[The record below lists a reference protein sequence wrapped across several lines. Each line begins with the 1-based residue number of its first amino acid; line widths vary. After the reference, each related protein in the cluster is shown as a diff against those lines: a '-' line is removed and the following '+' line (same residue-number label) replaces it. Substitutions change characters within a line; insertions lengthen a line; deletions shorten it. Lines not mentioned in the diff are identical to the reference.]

1 MKTILIVMFGVRPL
15 RRGRDPMIRPAHLG
29 AAVRSGLAAGLLLV
43 LVACSG
49 DDPSG
54 PAPAPADPAPDFSL
68 LDVNPTSAT
77 FDQAVSPRDHLQRVS
92 AWYFGHAT

>member
-1 MKTILIVMFGVRPL
+1 
-15 RRGRDPMIRPAHLG
+15 MIRIAHLG
-29 AAVRSGLAAGLLLV
+29 AVVRAGLVAGLLL
-43 LVACSG
+43 ATAGCNG

-54 PAPAPADPAPDFSL
+54 PAPAPSDTAPDFSL